1 MSDINPKTKVGE
13 LLDNYP
19 ELEAVLLEISSAFS
33 TLKNPVMRKTVAKVA
48 SLQQAAVI
56 GGVKVEDLVN
66 KLREAVGLQP
76 MFGEAVSSEY
86 LLAEKPD
93 WLVMDKV
100 VRRYDA
106 REIIKLGGSPMKT
119 ILDETANLNEGDIYE
134 LVTPF
139 IPAPV
144 LDILKSKSFSIY
156 TKAENDYFV
165 SYILKHAL

>member
-66 KLREAVGLQP
+66 KLRDAAGLQP
-76 MFGEAVSSEY
+76 LFGQEVSSEY
-86 LLAEKPD
+86 LLSDIPD
-93 WLVMDKV
+93 WFETDKV
-100 VRRYDA
+100 VKRYDA
-106 REIIKLGGSPMKT
+106 RELIKLGGSPMKT
-119 ILDETANLNEGDIYE
+119 ILDETAFLKEGEIYE
-134 LVTPF
+134 LITPF
-139 IPAPV
+139 IPAPI
-144 LDILKSKSFSIY
+144 LDILKSKSYNIY
-156 TKAENDYFV
+156 SKSENDYFV
-165 SYILKHAL
+165 SYICK